1 MHQRDLF
8 RARVVASIAAT
19 TIALACGTSY
29 VYSAWAPQFADKL
42 KLSATQSNLIGLFG
56 NVGMYATGPPVGI
69 FIDHQRLGPRPA
81 VLAGAFLMA
90 VGYFPLYRA
99 YATGSG
105 SVPLL
110 CFYNFLTG
118 WGSCLAFL
126 AAVKTS
132 AINWPQHRGTAT
144 AFPLA
149 AFGLSAFF
157 FSFLGSLLFPGN
169 PSAFL
174 ELLSWGTSGLTLL
187 GFFFLK
193 TYSDTSYEAVP
204 DSDADQEHRFV
215 THDARQH
222 NEPAST
228 SPNFPS
234 VPPLEAA
241 GGLETSP
248 LVSGTATPH
257 NEEAATAI
265 DTDRS
270 LRVDIRG
277 IQLLFS
283 LDFWQLFAIMA
294 ILSGV
299 GLMTINNIGNDVN
312 ALWKKYDE
320 KVGEEF
326 LVHRQ
331 QLHVSILSVCSFV
344 GRLLSGIG
352 SDFLVKK
359 LQASRVWCLFLA
371 GVIFLVAQFC
381 AVNIT
386 SPLYLFAVSSLS
398 GMAYGLLFGVFP
410 SIVAE
415 TFGIRGMSQ
424 NWGFMTIAPVI
435 SGNMFN
441 LFYGT
446 VYDHHSIVEPDG
458 KRNCHQGLECYRSAY
473 LATFSACAVGL
484 VVILAVIRHQYLAKL
499 KETNKAHLE
508 D

>member
-1 MHQRDLF
+1 
-8 RARVVASIAAT
+8 
-19 TIALACGTSY
+19 
-29 VYSAWAPQFADKL
+29 
-42 KLSATQSNLIGLFG
+42 
-56 NVGMYATGPPVGI
+56 MYATGPPVGI

-81 VLAGAFLMA
+81 VLGGAMLMA

-132 AINWPQHRGTAT
+132 AINWPLHRGTAT

-174 ELLSWGTSGLTLL
+174 ELLSWGTSGLTLF

-193 TYSDTSYEAVP
+193 AYSDTSYEAVP
-204 DSDADQEHRFV
+204 ESDNDHEHRFV
-215 THDARQH
+215 TRDAQH
-222 NEPAST
+222 RNEPGKSPLRLPNIQLPTPEDLAST
-228 SPNFPS
+228 PPNFPS

-248 LVSGTATPH
+248 LVSGTATPR

-294 ILSGV
+294 ILSGI
-299 GLMTINNIGNDVN
+299 GLMTI
-312 ALWKKYDE
+312 K
-320 KVGEEF
+320 
-326 LVHRQ
+326 
-331 QLHVSILSVCSFV
+331 
-344 GRLLSGIG
+344 
-352 SDFLVKK
+352 
-359 LQASRVWCLFLA
+359 
-371 GVIFLVAQFC
+371 
-381 AVNIT
+381 
-386 SPLYLFAVSSLS
+386 
-398 GMAYGLLFGVFP
+398 
-410 SIVAE
+410 
-415 TFGIRGMSQ
+415 
-424 NWGFMTIAPVI
+424 
-435 SGNMFN
+435 
-441 LFYGT
+441 
-446 VYDHHSIVEPDG
+446 
-458 KRNCHQGLECYRSAY
+458 
-473 LATFSACAVGL
+473 
-484 VVILAVIRHQYLAKL
+484 
-499 KETNKAHLE
+499 
-508 D
+508 